1 MDSPI
6 VSHVIQKLEASNEK
20 LSFVRI
26 DSDHIDNLIKKDDTV
41 ISKLS
46 DDEKTN
52 FEALLKKQISEDKYA
67 VQLEAMDSSAPP
79 FLITQPEFMRRMKE
93 MQQTGG
99 GGGMFG
105 MGNLPEMYNLVV
117 NVNHE
122 LIGKILSTK
131 TADKQQRLIKQ
142 GVDLAR
148 LSQGLLKGEELTG
161 FISRSYELIK

>member
-1 MDSPI
+1 
-6 VSHVIQKLEASNEK
+6 
-20 LSFVRI
+20 
-26 DSDHIDNLIKKDDTV
+26 LIKKEDTT

-46 DDEKTN
+46 DDEKSN
-52 FEALLKKQISEDKYA
+52 FETLLKKQISEDKYA
-67 VQLEAMDSSAPP
+67 VQLEAMDSDAPP

-99 GGGMFG
+99 GGMFG
-105 MGNLPEMYNLVV
+105 MGNMPEMYNLVV
-117 NVNHE
+117 NTNHE
-122 LIGKILSTK
+122 LIGKILGTK
-131 TADKQQRLIKQ
+131 TEAKQQRLIKQ